1 MSIFFTVCQAPKVLT
16 SGRWEWRILLGLMIL
31 RVRTGVSGRLLA
43 ERCLVAAELS
53 PAPVAQVD
61 HWKLIQ
67 HTTISCL
74 QHSYDETMQ

>member
-1 MSIFFTVCQAPKVLT
+1 M
-16 SGRWEWRILLGLMIL
+16 
-31 RVRTGVSGRLLA
+31 
-43 ERCLVAAELS
+43 CLVEVVQS

-74 QHSYDETMQ
+74 QHSYNETMQ